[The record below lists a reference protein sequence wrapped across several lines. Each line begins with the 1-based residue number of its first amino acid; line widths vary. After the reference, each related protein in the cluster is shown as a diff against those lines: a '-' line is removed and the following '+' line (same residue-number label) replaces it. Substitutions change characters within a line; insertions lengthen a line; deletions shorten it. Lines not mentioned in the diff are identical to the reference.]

1 MITMGIGVA
10 AGIFYWLA
18 WYKLAFWILI
28 YAIIYGGLGA
38 LRGDN
43 QAHMLLRRDSAVT
56 IAVLIPVAWHI
67 GGLAGY
73 L

>member
-1 MITMGIGVA
+1 MITMAIGLA
-10 AGIFYWLA
+10 AGVFYWLA
-18 WYKLAFWILI
+18 CYKLAFWILI
-28 YAIIYGGLGA
+28 YAIVYGGLGA

-43 QAHMLLRRDSAVT
+43 ASHGLLRRDSGVT